1 MSGREGIG
9 TLGWA
14 RGIAR
19 EIKRQREGY
28 RQEEK
33 ETHTD
38 KNIPDTSYAERNRH
52 RHADKQK
59 RNRTKRQAGRDREKR
74 ERGGEIRCC
83 FFICRLLLLVPLSS
97 FSCLKTTGFLTPG
110 MYYTRTSSC
119 ATEST
124 FISSLFSLTSL
135 ALALIGVN
143 ITRQRLAFVC
153 VVLSF
158 FRLSCVFFVFIPSRM
173 PHPFPLSTPRTG
185 SYSSPVISF
194 VPPDFVLPCSFTQT
208 KKGPAAT
215 QLRRPQVHERF
226 GDAARGVQHSSD
238 GAYKRGNSAGTKNE
252 NPR

>member
-33 ETHTD
+33 EIHTD
-38 KNIPDTSYAERNRH
+38 ENIPDTSYAERNRH
-52 RHADKQK
+52 RHADKRT

-74 ERGGEIRCC
+74 ERGGEIRRC

-119 ATEST
+119 ATENT
-124 FISSLFSLTSL
+124 CLSSLCSLTGL

-143 ITRQRLAFVC
+143 ITRAKTCIRMCCFIF
-153 VVLSF
+153 LSF
-158 FRLSCVFFVFIPSRM
+158 VLCLFCFY
-173 PHPFPLSTPRTG
+173 PFP
-185 SYSSPVISF
+185 
-194 VPPDFVLPCSFTQT
+194 
-208 KKGPAAT
+208 
-215 QLRRPQVHERF
+215 
-226 GDAARGVQHSSD
+226 DAAPFPPL
-238 GAYKRGNSAGTKNE
+238 
-252 NPR
+252 NPSHWFLLISCDIVRTS